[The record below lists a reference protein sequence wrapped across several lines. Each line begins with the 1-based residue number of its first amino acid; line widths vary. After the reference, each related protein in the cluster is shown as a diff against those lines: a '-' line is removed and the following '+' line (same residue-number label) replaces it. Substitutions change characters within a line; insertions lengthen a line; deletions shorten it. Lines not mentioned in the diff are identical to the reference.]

1 MKEKK
6 GNAKKVQF
14 NRYYIRALLSLSLK
28 EMLCPAFNKTLF
40 KDLQPLPFNQQSDT
54 SLAFVILSTGS
65 PPAADSLQITPAHSA
80 AISLIAFRSGHPPP
94 LLHSNKDAGQK
105 LPPGELVLRWSLT
118 SSGAPLT
125 SRLKTLFVGGAGSI
139 KQLSSCLAL
148 KQDVVRNQV
157 NPATPL
163 HN

>member
-1 MKEKK
+1 MLKK
-6 GNAKKVQF
+6 KQVQF
-14 NRYYIRALLSLSLK
+14 NRYYICALLSLSLK

-65 PPAADSLQITPAHSA
+65 PPAADSLQITPAHSSSDTPRLRAHSA
-80 AISLIAFRSGHPPP
+80 AISLITFRSAHPPP
-94 LLHSNKDAGQK
+94 LLPSNKDAGQK

-125 SRLKTLFVGGAGSI
+125 SRLVSRPCSWEA
-139 KQLSSCLAL
+139 QAPLSSSL
-148 KQDVVRNQV
+148 
-157 NPATPL
+157 PAWL
-163 HN
+163 